1 MFGGYVKGSLAKDES
16 IKVRAKYHWVA
27 WLDFLFVFCTLGIAA
42 VLCFLLAAQMYVDA
56 EVELAYWTIAAGVV
70 LASFPMYVY
79 LKLALTEMA
88 CTSRRVVFKT
98 GIISI
103 KTAEI
108 KIDKI
113 ESIQIEQTF
122 GGRILGYGDICFSGT
137 GTAKVEF
144 FKVNNPWQIKPQI
157 EEAIDESLRHTSS
170 KTALKD
176 DD

>member
-1 MFGGYVKGSLAKDES
+1 MFKGYVEGSLARDES

-27 WLDFLFVFCTLGIAA
+27 WLEFLFAFFTLGFAA
-42 VLCFLLAAQMYVDA
+42 LLCWLLAAQMYVDD
-56 EVELAYWTIAAGVV
+56 ERELAYGTTAFGAFLAA
-70 LASFPMYVY
+70 APFYIY

-103 KTAEI
+103 RTAEI

-144 FKVNNPWQIKPQI
+144 FKVDNPWRIKPQI
-157 EEAIDESLRHTSS
+157 EEAIDESLRL
-170 KTALKD
+170 KTGKNAKD
-176 DD
+176 GD